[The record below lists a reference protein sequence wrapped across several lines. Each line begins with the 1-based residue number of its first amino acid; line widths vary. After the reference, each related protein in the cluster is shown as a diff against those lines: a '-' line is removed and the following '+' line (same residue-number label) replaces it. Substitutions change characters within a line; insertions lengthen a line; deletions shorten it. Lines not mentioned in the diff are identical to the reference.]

1 MDEPDGLDINNP
13 LGLIDAVLRIAVVL
27 GLLGWNAFEALSLR
41 TPYPSSM
48 VALWDSPIW
57 RLLLLFIVWVGAEWC
72 PRVGVMTGMAVLM
85 YIVNMIQIV

>member
-1 MDEPDGLDINNP
+1 MDEPTSVV
-13 LGLIDAVLRIAVVL
+13 DAILRFIVVL

-57 RLLLLFIVWVGAEWC
+57 RLTLLFIIWLGAEWC
-72 PRVGVMTGMAVLM
+72 PRVGAMTGIAVLM
-85 YIVNMIQIV
+85 YIVNMIQVV

>member
-1 MDEPDGLDINNP
+1 MATTTVVTSEPTSLV
-13 LGLIDAVLRIAVVL
+13 DAVLRMIVIL

-48 VALWDSPIW
+48 VALWDSPVW
-57 RLLLLFIVWVGAEWC
+57 RMLLLFIVWVGAEWC
-72 PRVGVMTGMAVLM
+72 PRVGLMTGVAVVM

>member
-72 PRVGVMTGMAVLM
+72 PRVGAMTGIAVLM

>member
-1 MDEPDGLDINNP
+1 MDETDGLDINNP
-13 LGLIDAVLRIAVVL
+13 LGLIDAILRIAVVL

-57 RLLLLFIVWVGAEWC
+57 RLMLLFIVWVGAEWC
-72 PRVGVMTGMAVLM
+72 PRVGAMTGIAVLM